1 MSMYMTKTVNSNK
14 NDYYYSKDS
23 YKIKKQYPASL
34 HLKKSVSEEKDK
46 LIQELREEIEDLK
59 DQIRLLQA
67 INEE

>member
-1 MSMYMTKTVNSNK
+1 MSMYETKTFNLQKIYHNF
-14 NDYYYSKDS
+14 SKDS

-34 HLKKSVSEEKDK
+34 HIKKSVSEEKDK